1 MLQEI
6 GSRAKNQVRKKR
18 WKMGR
23 SGVIHRAKTN
33 SCDMKELTFYTKP
46 DCPLCEESYPKVE
59 RLAQRYGLGIK
70 RVNIE
75 TDRRLFKRH
84 KHRIPVVEL
93 AGREL
98 AWGRISEKGLD
109 RILQRMTHD
118 EIPNDE

>member
-1 MLQEI
+1 MPRIKSE
-6 GSRAKNQVRKKR
+6 KNAGKWAGQASLR
-18 WKMGR
+18 G
-23 SGVIHRAKTN
+23 HRAKTN

-46 DCPLCEESYPKVE
+46 DCPLCEESFPKVE